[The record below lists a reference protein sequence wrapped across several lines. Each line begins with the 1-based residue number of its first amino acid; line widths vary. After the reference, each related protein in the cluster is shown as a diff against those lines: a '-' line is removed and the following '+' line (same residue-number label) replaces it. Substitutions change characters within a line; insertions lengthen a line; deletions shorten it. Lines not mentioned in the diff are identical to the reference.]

1 MDVGQ
6 AREAL
11 GRDAVFSVRR
21 AAELLPVRD
30 SNARK
35 WIRDKGLIR
44 LIEGQEVVI
53 WGDVLDALSVAQPA
67 TRRAPRAPA
76 RRVGL

>member
-1 MDVGQ
+1 MEQ
-6 AREAL
+6 SREAL

-30 SNARK
+30 AKGRK
-35 WIRDKGLIR
+35 WLREKGLIR
-44 LIEGQEVVI
+44 LIDGQEVVI
-53 WGDVLDALSVAQPA
+53 WGDVLDALNVTQPT

-76 RRVGL
+76 RRVPL